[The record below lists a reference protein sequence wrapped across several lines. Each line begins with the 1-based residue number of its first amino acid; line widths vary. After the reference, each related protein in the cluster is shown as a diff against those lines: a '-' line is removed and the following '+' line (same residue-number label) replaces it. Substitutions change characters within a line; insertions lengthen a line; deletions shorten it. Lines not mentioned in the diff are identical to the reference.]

1 MEPEDVAKRLV
12 PEGVD
17 IDFNKIKNYFPFKYK
32 KRLVERSDKK
42 VNNREISIEGKKKV
56 ASRLKKKLIE
66 REKTPNIDNNF
77 FNFANI

>member
-1 MEPEDVAKRLV
+1 M
-12 PEGVD
+12 
-17 IDFNKIKNYFPFKYK
+17 
-32 KRLVERSDKK
+32 VERSDKK

-66 REKTPNIDNNF
+66 RGRTPNIDNNF